1 MLISL
6 RNARR
11 RDQGAAAYPQQA
23 IAARDAAV
31 RCFRNRLPSCA
42 RAQRANFGCC
52 FHNSLLYSLLCG
64 VDSTLHPEPLAPQG
78 ETGFQ
83 LCTSCGERRR
93 VVENREKEENCRA
106 ADRRQKASKI
116 WRFRAHLPITA
127 DATLRFGRQNR
138 LPARVS
144 H

>member
-11 RDQGAAAYPQQA
+11 RDQGAAASLQQA

-52 FHNSLLYSLLCG
+52 FHNSLLYSLLGG

-93 VVENREKEENCRA
+93 VVENRGEGGKLPCRRPPTKSEQNLA
-106 ADRRQKASKI
+106 LSG
-116 WRFRAHLPITA
+116 LSPLTA
-127 DATLRFGRQNR
+127 DATVRFGCQNR

-144 H
+144 